1 MCNDNINDMNTST
14 MAQFIAYAE
23 RMGLMREPFEKV
35 YAMFINNN

>member
-1 MCNDNINDMNTST
+1 MKAET

-23 RMGLMREPFEKV
+23 RNRLMREPFEKV

>member
-1 MCNDNINDMNTST
+1 MKAET

-35 YAMFINNN
+35 YAMFIRRNNNKNN

>member
-1 MCNDNINDMNTST
+1 MKAET

-35 YAMFINNN
+35 YAMFVSRNNNIK

>member
-1 MCNDNINDMNTST
+1 MNTST

-35 YAMFINNN
+35 YAMFTSKKTN

>member
-1 MCNDNINDMNTST
+1 MNNMKAET

>member
-1 MCNDNINDMNTST
+1 MKAST

-35 YAMFINNN
+35 YAMFLSRNNNIK

>member
-1 MCNDNINDMNTST
+1 MNTST
-14 MAQFIAYAE
+14 MALFIAYAE

>member
-1 MCNDNINDMNTST
+1 MSTST

-23 RMGLMREPFEKV
+23 RNGMMREPFEKV